1 MGPRDA
7 TRPKCA
13 YAISSYLRKSSMDS
27 GSVKHCMMPRGTIG
41 ELIPSFTSQIDRHDE
56 QMCHIH
62 HFGPLGST
70 QWKRVKMVK
79 TPYLRT
85 TAVDFTSENYP
96 IVVSVVTDDDGTS
109 FRSEIDN
116 SGP

>member
-1 MGPRDA
+1 
-7 TRPKCA
+7 
-13 YAISSYLRKSSMDS
+13 
-27 GSVKHCMMPRGTIG
+27 MPRGTIG
-41 ELIPSFTSQIDRHDE
+41 ELMPSFRSQIDRHDE
-56 QMCHIH
+56 QMCDIH
-62 HFGPLGST
+62 HFAPLGPT
-70 QWKRVKMVK
+70 QWEGVKMVK

-85 TAVDFTSENYP
+85 TAVDFTSENCL